1 MTHAKEQ
8 NEKTV
13 FGFWLYL
20 MSDCILF
27 ATLFAVYAVLRN
39 ETFGAAGPAEL
50 LNLPFVLVQTL
61 LLLTSSLTVGL
72 ALVVATRSEGGRS
85 RPSGPERGLMAL
97 WPRKE
102 TIALSALAATFVL
115 GAAFVA
121 MEFVEFR
128 HLLLAGEGPTHS
140 ASLSAFFALVGTH
153 GLHVTAGLL
162 WLLVI
167 AAHLATRGLSASSG
181 KLWCFALF
189 WHFLD
194 IVWIFIFS
202 FVYLF
207 GALL

>member
-1 MTHAKEQ
+1 MTHTKEQ

-20 MSDCILF
+20 MSDCVLF
-27 ATLFAVYAVLRN
+27 ATLFAVYAVLRS
-39 ETFGAAGPAEL
+39 ETFGAATPADL
-50 LNLPFVLVQTL
+50 LNLPFVLVQTI

-72 ALVVATRSEGGRS
+72 ALVAATRPEGR
-85 RPSGPERGLMAL
+85 
-97 WPRKE
+97 RKE
-102 TIALSALAATFVL
+102 TVALLALAATFVL

-128 HLLLAGEGPTHS
+128 HLLLEGEGPWRS

-167 AAHLATRGLSASSG
+167 AAHIATRGVAASSG

-207 GALL
+207 GALI

>member
-1 MTHAKEQ
+1 MTHTKEQ

-20 MSDCILF
+20 MSDCVLF
-27 ATLFAVYAVLRN
+27 ATLFAVYAVLRS

-61 LLLTSSLTVGL
+61 LLLASSLTVGL
-72 ALVVATRSEGGRS
+72 ALVATQRHAKQA
-85 RPSGPERGLMAL
+85 AL
-97 WPRKE
+97 G
-102 TIALSALAATFVL
+102 ALGATFVL
-115 GAAFVA
+115 GLSFVG
-121 MEFVEFR
+121 MELFEFY

-167 AAHLATRGLSASSG
+167 AAHITTRGLPASSG

>member
-8 NEKTV
+8 SEKTV

-20 MSDCILF
+20 MSDCVLF
-27 ATLFAVYAVLRN
+27 ASLFAVYAVLRGA
-39 ETFGAAGPAEL
+39 TFGAYAPADL
-50 LNLPFVLVQTL
+50 LDLPFVLAQTL
-61 LLLTSSLTVGL
+61 LLLASSFTVGL
-72 ALVVATRSEGGRS
+72 ALVAAHAHKRT
-85 RPSGPERGLMAL
+85 L
-97 WPRKE
+97 
-102 TIALSALAATFVL
+102 ALAAL
-115 GAAFVA
+115 GATFLLGLSFLAL
-121 MEFVEFR
+121 EFVEFR
-128 HLLLAGEGPTHS
+128 HLLLEGEGPYRS

-153 GLHVTAGLL
+153 GLHVAAGLL
-162 WLLVI
+162 WLLVV
-167 AAHLATRGLSASSG
+167 AAHILARGFAAATTR

>member
-72 ALVVATRSEGGRS
+72 ALVFATRSEKNAR
-85 RPSGPERGLMAL
+85 SGPLGHLL
-97 WPRKE
+97 P
-102 TIALSALAATFVL
+102 IFFALAATFVL

-121 MEFVEFR
+121 MEFIEFR
-128 HLLLAGEGPTHS
+128 HLLLEGEGPTHS

-167 AAHLATRGLSASSG
+167 AAHFATRGLAASSG

>member
-1 MTHAKEQ
+1 MSYAKEQ

-20 MSDCILF
+20 MSDCVLF
-27 ATLFAVYAVLRN
+27 ATLFAVYAVLRS
-39 ETFGAAGPAEL
+39 ETFGAAAPVDL
-50 LNLPFVLVQTL
+50 LNVPFVLAQTL
-61 LLLTSSLTVGL
+61 LLLTSSFTVGL
-72 ALVVATRSEGGRS
+72 ALVAAHRKARTAV
-85 RPSGPERGLMAL
+85 LFAL
-97 WPRKE
+97 G
-102 TIALSALAATFVL
+102 ATFIL
-115 GAAFVA
+115 GLSFVA
-121 MEFVEFR
+121 LEFVEFR
-128 HLLLAGEGPTHS
+128 HLLLEGDGPSQS

-162 WLLVI
+162 WLLVLV
-167 AAHLATRGLSASSG
+167 AHLFYRGVAATQG